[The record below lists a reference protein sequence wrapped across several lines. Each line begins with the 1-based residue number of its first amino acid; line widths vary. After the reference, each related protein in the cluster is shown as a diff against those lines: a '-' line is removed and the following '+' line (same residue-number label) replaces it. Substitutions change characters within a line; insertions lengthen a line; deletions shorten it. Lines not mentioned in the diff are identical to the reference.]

1 MLRTNVEPFP
11 ATDGGRLAELY
22 VRYAD
27 GAVRL
32 AYLLTGDVALAEDIV
47 QDAFVRLAGRLI
59 HLRDPDAF
67 EAYLRRTV
75 MNLSKSYFR
84 RKRVERAYLSRAR
97 GALTAEDA
105 RRSDPSVEDRDAL
118 WRALGAL
125 SRRQRV
131 AVVLRFYEDLSE
143 REVADILKC
152 RPGTVKSLV
161 SRGLETLRIEIG
173 GEGHERH
180 A

>member
-1 MLRTNVEPFP
+1 MLRASVDPFP
-11 ATDGGRLAELY
+11 ATDTGRLGELY

-32 AYLLTGDVALAEDIV
+32 AYLLTGDMSLAEDIV

-59 HLRDPDAF
+59 HVRDPDAF

-75 MNLSKSYFR
+75 MNLCKSHFR
-84 RKRVERAYLSRAR
+84 RRRVERAYLSRAR
-97 GALTAEDA
+97 GAITTQDTPW
-105 RRSDPSVEDRDAL
+105 SDRSVEDRDVL
-118 WRALGAL
+118 WHALGKL
-125 SRRQRV
+125 SKRQRV

-161 SRGLETLRIEIG
+161 SRGLAMLRTEFE
-173 GEGHERH
+173 GEGR
-180 A
+180 